1 MPKVNPCQWHVIC
14 TWLGVR
20 SNAGKLRSTC
30 GTPYVISG
38 QFESLRGSEFS
49 LSRYTTLTS
58 IDPLSYRPSLCD
70 ILLLGV
76 SHSRHGDQNIC
87 KAELFVTCSLI
98 RGFQNPL
105 RQEPYKGAET
115 GFPGKFDTETIDKAY
130 RRPKWVLYFSA
141 QAGPA
146 QDALA
151 QTLLTSAPVCSSIF
165 RLYLGTLT
173 LGSG

>member
-1 MPKVNPCQWHVIC
+1 MHVV
-14 TWLGVR
+14 GSQAKR
-20 SNAGKLRSTC
+20 GRPSEHLRH
-30 GTPYVISG
+30 PYLISC
-38 QFESLRGSEFS
+38 QFESLRGSEFI
-49 LSRYTTLTS
+49 LSIYITFTC

-70 ILLLGV
+70 FLLLGV
-76 SHSRHGDQNIC
+76 SHYRRGDQNNC
-87 KAELFVTCSLI
+87 KAELLVTCSLI
-98 RGFQNPL
+98 RGVQSLL

-115 GFPGKFDTETIDKAY
+115 GFPGKIRARKAY

-165 RLYLGTLT
+165 VLLRYAHPRLSLKQQLFTPGD
-173 LGSG
+173 

>member
-1 MPKVNPCQWHVIC
+1 LSIARDMHVV
-14 TWLGVR
+14 GRQVKR
-20 SNAGKLRSTC
+20 GKTSEHLRH
-30 GTPYVISG
+30 PYVISG

-70 ILLLGV
+70 FLPLGV

-98 RGFQNPL
+98 RGFQNLL

-115 GFPGKFDTETIDKAY
+115 GFPGKFGTETIDKAY

-173 LGSG
+173 LSSG